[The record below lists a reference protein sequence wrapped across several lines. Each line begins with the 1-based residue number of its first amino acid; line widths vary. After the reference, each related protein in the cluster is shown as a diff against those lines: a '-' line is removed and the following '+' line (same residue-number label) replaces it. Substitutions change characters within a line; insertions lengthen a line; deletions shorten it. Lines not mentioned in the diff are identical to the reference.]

1 MRLTKALRN
10 DWAGSLYKGLSVSVG
25 GIAASICC
33 LLSLKFLLFFAFM
46 GLAAGYLGLLNDDLP
61 KDGDGVELLSGSI
74 VRGLLPLWAL
84 LWSLA
89 VLAWVISWCRLS
101 ACFWNGST
109 RKLRQTHWIW
119 WVLLS
124 IGMLAAAPLLYASI
138 QAPSSDRV
146 PSFKYAASC
155 LPLLSVYLCCLRL
168 RRDVVTP
175 PAIPPPEPRT
185 LKQLINEMD

>member
-1 MRLTKALRN
+1 MRLIKALRN

-33 LLSLKFLLFFAFM
+33 LLLLKFLLFFAFM
-46 GLAAGYLGLLNDDLP
+46 GLAAGYVWLLHGDLP
-61 KDGDGVELLSGSI
+61 KVGDGVELLSGGI
-74 VRGLLPLWAL
+74 LRALLPLWAL

-89 VLAWVISWCRLS
+89 VLAWVISWSRLS
-101 ACFWNGST
+101 ACFWSGGT
-109 RKLRQTHWIW
+109 RKLRQMHWIW

-124 IGMLAAAPLLYASI
+124 SGMLVVAPLLYASI

-146 PSFKYAASC
+146 PSFKYAVSC

-168 RRDVVTP
+168 RREVLLP
-175 PAIPPPEPRT
+175 PVMPTAEPRT
-185 LKQLINEMD
+185 LKQQIDETN